1 VGARARAQAAA
12 REKQRANSGARSR
25 VRRKAQERG
34 DNAPLL
40 ALNASLN
47 CTNDI
52 FGRGLQ
58 RARAGRRAGR
68 RWERRERTSA
78 DGEDAFPA
86 HASCVCANER
96 APPLA
101 RANKKQSY
109 TRVHETHARGRL
121 AAACA
126 EGGTHAQTAAKQQV
140 ARARRAAENRA
151 KNARYLYM
159 IVENDVQVLISC
171 MRQPRLPNAV
181 HISLGQFHLR
191 CCSLYYFFSLTAVL
205 ALAFSGERKQRRSLD
220 SQRQWT
226 RSRRR
231 RLPRPTS
238 PA

>member
-1 VGARARAQAAA
+1 MGARARAQAAA
-12 REKQRANSGARSR
+12 REKQRANRGARSR
-25 VRRKAQERG
+25 VRREAQERG

-58 RARAGRRAGR
+58 RARAGRRAG

-109 TRVHETHARGRL
+109 TRVHETNARGRL

-126 EGGTHAQTAAKQQV
+126 EGGTHAQTAAKQQLRET
-140 ARARRAAENRA
+140 ARAESTA
-151 KNARYLYM
+151 KN
-159 IVENDVQVLISC
+159 
-171 MRQPRLPNAV
+171 
-181 HISLGQFHLR
+181 G
-191 CCSLYYFFSLTAVL
+191 
-205 ALAFSGERKQRRSLD
+205 RK
-220 SQRQWT
+220 T
-226 RSRRR
+226 
-231 RLPRPTS
+231 TTCKY
-238 PA
+238 

>member
-1 VGARARAQAAA
+1 
-12 REKQRANSGARSR
+12 
-25 VRRKAQERG
+25 
-34 DNAPLL
+34 LL

-58 RARAGRRAGR
+58 RARAGRRAG

-109 TRVHETHARGRL
+109 TRVHETNARGRL

-126 EGGTHAQTAAKQQV
+126 EGAVRTRKPQPNSKLRERG
-140 ARARRAAENRA
+140 ARKPKRC
-151 KNARYLYM
+151 KKWM
-159 IVENDVQVLISC
+159 GFHVQVL
-171 MRQPRLPNAV
+171 MMMQLYAPAAAPRRCT
-181 HISLGQFHLR
+181 IYRLGSFIYVAAL
-191 CCSLYYFFSLTAVL
+191 SVFFFSLTAVL
-205 ALAFSGERKQRRSLD
+205 SRACWGERKQRSSLD

-238 PA
+238 PV